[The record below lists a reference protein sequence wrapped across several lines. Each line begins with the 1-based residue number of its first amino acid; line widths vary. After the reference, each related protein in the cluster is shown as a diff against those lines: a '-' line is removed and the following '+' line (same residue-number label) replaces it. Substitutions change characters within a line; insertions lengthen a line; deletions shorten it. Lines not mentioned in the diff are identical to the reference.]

1 MSPLFSPSDEA
12 IDITLLVL
20 PEVSLLSLAG
30 TLEPLRAANR
40 ASGRNLFRWKLVSPD
55 GEPVTTSSGVQL
67 GVQAGLDPTKVD
79 GALIVLAAF
88 NVDRYLDSDLL
99 GQLRKIAKKGIPIG
113 AVESGSWVLASA
125 GLLDGRSA
133 TTHWEDLERFA
144 AAFPE
149 ITVKPDRFVID
160 GNRFTTGGASPAL
173 DMALY
178 LIRKRHG
185 YSLALEVASIFIYE
199 EVRTAADPQRM
210 LSLGT
215 MTWQEPRLSETIK
228 IMEANIEEPLS
239 IREIAKRVGLKER
252 MLELLF
258 KKVIGVSPRTWYLSM
273 RLKAGRRLVLDTRQS
288 ITEIAAQTGFGS
300 ASAFARQFKAI
311 FGVSP
316 VSARKTNR
324 PL

>member
-1 MSPLFSPSDEA
+1 MSPLFSPSDEVV
-12 IDITLLVL
+12 DITLLVL
-20 PEVSLLSLAG
+20 PEVSLLSLAA

-55 GEPVTTSSGVQL
+55 GGPVTTSSGVPL
-67 GVQAGLDPTKVD
+67 GVQDRLDPWKVD

-99 GQLRKIAKKGIPIG
+99 GRLRKIAKKGIPIG
-113 AVESGSWVLASA
+113 AVEAGSWVLASA

-133 TTHWEDLERFA
+133 TTHWEDLDRFA
-144 AAFPE
+144 AAFAE
-149 ITVKPDRFVID
+149 IAVKPDRFVID

-215 MTWQEPRLSETIK
+215 MTWQEPRLSKAIK
-228 IMEANIEEPLS
+228 IMEANIEEPLL
-239 IREIAKRVGLKER
+239 IRDIAKRVGLKER

-258 KKVIGVSPRTWYLSM
+258 KKVIGVSPRTWYLNL

-300 ASAFARQFKAI
+300 ASAFARQFKAT

-316 VSARKTNR
+316 VLARKRTS